1 MEMMK
6 VPQTPQEV
14 IKQAKRCLVYVR
26 CREDDIPLQVS
37 KKQFRQLLRIYND
50 ELSVH
55 YDTRTQTAELE
66 ERGVIN
72 SWDELIRYT
81 GATCCAVCAEYVDDN
96 NFSDVVNDRVC
107 YNCWSTRRHLLKPV
121 TPR

>member
-1 MEMMK
+1 MEKTK
-6 VPQTPQEV
+6 VPQTSTEV
-14 IKQAKRCLVYVR
+14 IKQAKKCLVYVR
-26 CREDDIPLQVS
+26 GREDDIPLRVS
-37 KKQFRQLLRIYND
+37 KKQFRQLLRDYND

-66 ERGVIN
+66 ERGVMN

-81 GATCCAVCAEYVDDN
+81 GATCCAVCAEYVADN

-107 YNCWSTRRHLLKPV
+107 YSCWSR
-121 TPR
+121 PRYAG